1 MAEAAVVQLLFFT
14 GGTGKML
21 AALEH
26 LRDVI
31 TTWRKKQLN
40 VYVSLSKKKG
50 NTGNVYFLKFS
61 DTFEYSRILP
71 YLNL

>member
-1 MAEAAVVQLLFFT
+1 MQPHGPRVDKVSMAEAAVVQLLFFT

-40 VYVSLSKKKG
+40 VYVSLSKKKA
-50 NTGNVYFLKFS
+50 TLAMYPS
-61 DTFEYSRILP
+61 
-71 YLNL
+71 